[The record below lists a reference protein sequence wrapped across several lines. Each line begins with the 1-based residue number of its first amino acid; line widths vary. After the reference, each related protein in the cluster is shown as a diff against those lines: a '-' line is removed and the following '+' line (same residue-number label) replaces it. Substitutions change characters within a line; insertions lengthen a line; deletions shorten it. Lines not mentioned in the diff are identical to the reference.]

1 MKVKLLK
8 KVRKRFEIL
17 YYPEGVPNGSDKF
30 ITKFSLKDK
39 THTHDS
45 LCHTKEQALNI
56 ILERL
61 QYKYKEYSRKYKQQQ
76 LKNKPVKVWYGINK
90 I

>member
-17 YYPEGVPNGSDKF
+17 YYPEGVQNGSDKF

-39 THTHDS
+39 NHTHDS

-76 LKNKPVKVWYGINK
+76 LKNKPVKIWYGK
-90 I
+90 